1 MDVGIPL
8 AGLYK
13 VGSVN
18 EFSNMMP
25 ISPGKKELSVGIIG
39 AGLAGLTAAILLR
52 KQGYQ
57 VTIIEKKV
65 FPFHRVCGEYVS
77 NEVLLF
83 FNSMQIDIRQF
94 NPSSISKLTIS
105 SISGKLV
112 DIPLQMGGFGISRYV
127 LDNHLYLEAKALG
140 VDFIPAKANNI
151 TFDNEQF
158 TIDLS
163 SEPAFQCDLA
173 IAAYG
178 KRSNL
183 DQKLNRAFFYERS
196 PYMGVKYHI
205 KTDLP
210 QDVIRLDNFEG
221 GYCGT
226 CKIEDDL
233 YNLCYL
239 TKTENLRSNK
249 DIAGM
254 EHQILFKNP
263 HLKQIFRNAEFVL
276 DKPEVINE
284 ISFERKT
291 LVESHILFCGDAAGM
306 ITPLCGNG
314 MAMAIHSAKL
324 LAECII
330 QSGRYINP
338 ASRLALARNY
348 QNQWHKQFAMRLKA
362 GRYIQK
368 LLMHPQLS
376 NLAIN
381 LLKSSNRLS
390 EMVVKSTHGKSFK

>member
-1 MDVGIPL
+1 MRPDSSSL
-8 AGLYK
+8 LSA
-13 VGSVN
+13 
-18 EFSNMMP
+18 
-25 ISPGKKELSVGIIG
+25 GKKTLSIGIIG
-39 AGLAGLTAAILLR
+39 AGLAGLTSAILLR
-52 KQGYQ
+52 KRGYP
-57 VTIIEKKV
+57 VTIIEKKE

-83 FNSMQIDIRQF
+83 FKSLEIDISQF
-94 NPSSISKLTIS
+94 NPSSISRLTIS
-105 SISGKLV
+105 SAAGRLV
-112 DIPLQMGGFGISRYV
+112 EIPLEMGGFGISRYV
-127 LDNHLYLEAKALG
+127 FDNYLYQEAKASG
-140 VDFIPAKANNI
+140 VEFILAKANNI
-151 TFDNEQF
+151 TFENEQF

-163 SEPAFQCDLA
+163 SGTALHCDLA

-178 KRSNL
+178 KRTNL
-183 DQKLNRAFFYERS
+183 DQKLNRAFFYQRS

-210 QDVIRLDNFEG
+210 QDMIRLDNFEG

-239 TKTENLRSNK
+239 TKTENLKGHKS
-249 DIAGM
+249 ISGM
-254 EHQILFKNP
+254 EHKILFKNP
-263 HLKQIFRNAEFVL
+263 HLKKIFSNAEFIL

-284 ISFERKT
+284 ISFEKKT
-291 LVESHILFCGDAAGM
+291 LVEGHILFCGDAAGM

-314 MAMAIHSAKL
+314 MAMAIHSGKL

-330 QSGRYINP
+330 QSGSYIDP
-338 ASRLALARNY
+338 ASRLSLERNY
-348 QNQWHKQFAMRLKA
+348 KNQWENQFAMRLKA

-368 LLMHPQLS
+368 LLMHPQFS